1 MMIEMPS
8 LEWYLER
15 HGDTPDTRMTYYR
28 TFLMQT
34 DYVANKIAESLYL
47 GTPVEEKYRAVLEQ
61 RAQARAEI
69 EQLEA
74 MKNEQN
80 PTD

>member
-1 MMIEMPS
+1 MMVEMKH
-8 LEWYLER
+8 LDWYLER
-15 HGDTPDTRMTYYR
+15 YGDTLDTRMTYYR

-61 RAQARAEI
+61 RAQARVEI
-69 EQLEA
+69 EKLEA
-74 MKNEQN
+74 EA
-80 PTD
+80 

>member
-1 MMIEMPS
+1 MMVNMPP
-8 LEWYLER
+8 LERYLEDF
-15 HGDTPDTRMTYYR
+15 GDSKNTRMTYYR

-69 EQLEA
+69 EKLEA
-74 MKNEQN
+74 EA
-80 PTD
+80 

>member
-1 MMIEMPS
+1 MMMTMPP
-8 LEWYLER
+8 LER
-15 HGDTPDTRMTYYR
+15 YIEDFGDTPDTRMTYYR

-34 DYVANKIAESLYL
+34 DYVAAKLAEATYL
-47 GTPVEEKYRAVLEQ
+47 GTPVDEKYRAVLEQ

-69 EQLEA
+69 EKLEA
-74 MKNEQN
+74 ETNEQN

>member
-1 MMIEMPS
+1 MMIEMPP

-34 DYVANKIAESLYL
+34 DYVAAKLAEATYL

-69 EQLEA
+69 EKLEA

-80 PTD
+80 PAD